1 VRVLLITAPALGHRE
16 GEVLAELH
24 RGGIEVTRGE
34 VATLDSDEVADF
46 DVIAGPGSMRAD
58 TGLFDRCP
66 GLRGLV
72 SFGSGCEGFDRPAA
86 AARSITIA
94 TGGADRS
101 VRDMASAT
109 IALMLALCHDLPGA
123 IAACAQGSRRDATR
137 VRTLEDA
144 TVGIVGFGAIGRE
157 TARRLRA
164 WGARVL
170 VFSRS
175 LEAGTLAD
183 GCESVPLDR
192 LLRTSDIVSLHAALN
207 HGDGPIIDEAS
218 LAAMKPGALL
228 VNTARGALVDER
240 AVASALHSGR
250 LGGAALDCFA
260 FEPLPANSPLRGAPN
275 AILTPHQIGH
285 TQAGADAMVRT
296 FIDNIIRVATE
307 GTRP

>member
-1 VRVLLITAPALGHRE
+1 MRVLLITAPALGHRE
-16 GEVLAELH
+16 GEVLAEL
-24 RGGIEVTRGE
+24 RRAGIGVTRGE
-34 VATLDSDEVADF
+34 MATLNGDEAADF

-58 TGLFDRCP
+58 VGLFDRCP
-66 GLRGLV
+66 RLRGLV
-72 SFGSGCEGFDRPAA
+72 SFGSGCEGSDRPAA

-144 TVGIVGFGAIGRE
+144 IVGIVGFGAIGRE

-164 WGARVL
+164 WGVRVL

-175 LEAGTLAD
+175 LEAGPLTD
-183 GCESVPLDR
+183 GSESVPLDR

-240 AVASALHSGR
+240 AVASALHSGV

-260 FEPLPANSPLRGAPN
+260 IEPLPVDSPLRGAPN

-296 FIDNIIRVATE
+296 FIDNIIRLATE